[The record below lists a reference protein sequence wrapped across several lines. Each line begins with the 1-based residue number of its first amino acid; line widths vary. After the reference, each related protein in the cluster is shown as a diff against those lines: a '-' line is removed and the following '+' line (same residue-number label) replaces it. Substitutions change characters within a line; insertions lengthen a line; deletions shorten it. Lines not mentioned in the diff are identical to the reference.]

1 MASSFMGLYVQR
13 DSLLIA
19 QKALDITGNNI
30 SNIDTPGYS
39 RQRVDICSVAYAKNT
54 LGYDTSISLSGNGAE
69 AVGVAQIRDA
79 LIDKKVRSYSGDF
92 CNVGVKAATL
102 ANVEDIFDSIES
114 DARDT
119 DGKDLGVSFASLVNK
134 LKSSLQSFSVDH
146 ADRAE
151 IANITV
157 NSAQSL
163 VQCINNYASKL
174 DDISAQ
180 VIGDTTATV
189 DKINDIFAEMAD
201 LNMNIKDAYISMG
214 YFTSSFN
221 NYSVQNQYGP
231 LELKDKMNLLLDE
244 LSQYGNIDVTE
255 EADGTYT
262 VKFADTIVV
271 KGKYYSQMAMTELTP
286 RPTEMGFV
294 LTSGDT
300 EDFLP
305 LMSGNRQIS
314 PYGEVN
320 KEVDYHIRGLKTK
333 EEWHKLHGEY
343 ETGGNVQYLIRTMK
357 EEGVTDNILNITGGR
372 DGRGVPQ
379 LLTKGTLRGML
390 DVYNGRGERYHDAA
404 GIYQNVTKQ
413 VEVANDA
420 LAKLASYNIGDTELT
435 RGELEKLRDDIET
448 AIGAEFKK
456 DPATGKYSVTLNGT
470 ELLSADGSSLK
481 ILEVSAKQNEDF
493 AKVMATDAKRVQA
506 ANDDGDL
513 LYYDYIGNVT
523 TDATDVNGNANKPV
537 MKYVPDAAAESTE
550 LRTIYS
556 NDYEGIEYY
565 RDMLNSY
572 VKTITE
578 EFNGIYSDMTV
589 TVDAA
594 EYVNSY
600 AAQLALYNSD
610 PKGSELTDAQI
621 SDIISKLSA
630 AGAVVSSSVKKDGM
644 DLFDVEYKGNDVVT
658 VANDGTVTNNKLL
671 REDLPEADRDAVMEH
686 VNYELFTYN
695 TDSFRTAAN
704 DFRVGQEWLD
714 NPRIISNPT
723 GDNKFEELDNVYI
736 NRLIGVF
743 NKELTYTDAYGHDYP
758 DKFTPENFV
767 SILCTDLGEK
777 VAHEQSV
784 QEATDVALGMQET
797 LRSEKMDVSMEEEG
811 INMMN
816 YQKWYNAIS
825 RMISTMDEMLDKLI
839 NNTGIVGLR

>member
-30 SNIDTPGYS
+30 SNIDTAGYS
-39 RQRVDICSVAYAKNT
+39 RQRVDICSVAYSKNT
-54 LGYDTSISLSGNGAE
+54 LGYNTAISLSGNGAE
-69 AVGVAQIRDA
+69 AVGVAQIRSA
-79 LIDKKVRSYSGDF
+79 ILDKSVRNYSGDF

-102 ANVEDIFDSIES
+102 ANVEDIFDSIEA
-114 DARDT
+114 DARDS

-157 NSAQSL
+157 NSATSL
-163 VQCINNYASKL
+163 VHCINNYAAKL
-174 DDISAQ
+174 DDISSQ
-180 VIGDTTATV
+180 TITDTTATV
-189 DKINDIFAEMAD
+189 DKINKIFAEMAD

-214 YFTSSFN
+214 YFTSSFD

-255 EADGTYT
+255 ETDGTFT

-271 KGKYYSQMAMTELTP
+271 KSKYYSQMAMTELTP

-294 LTSGDT
+294 LTSGGVD
-300 EDFLP
+300 DFLP
-305 LMSGNRQIS
+305 VMSGDRQVS
-314 PYGEVN
+314 PYGDVN
-320 KEVDYHIRGLKTK
+320 KEVDYRIRGLKTK

-343 ETGGNVQYLIRTMK
+343 ETGGNVQYLIRTLK
-357 EEGVTDNILNITGGR
+357 ETGATDNILNITGGT
-372 DGRGVPQ
+372 DGRAVPQ
-379 LLTKGTLRGML
+379 LLTKGTLRGLL
-390 DVYNGRGERYHDAA
+390 DVYNGRGQLYHDKS
-404 GIYQNVTKQ
+404 GIYANVTKQ

-420 LAKLASYNIGDTELT
+420 LAKLASYNMGDTELT

-448 AIGAEFKK
+448 AVGAEFKK
-456 DPATGKYSVTLNGT
+456 DPATGNYSVTLNGT

-481 ILEVSAKQNEDF
+481 MLEVDAKQNEDF
-493 AKVMATDAKRVQA
+493 AKVMASAFKLEQA

-513 LYYDYIGNVT
+513 LYYDADGNVT
-523 TDATDVNGNANKPV
+523 TDADDGAGNAYEPV
-537 MKYVPDAAAESTE
+537 MNYVPDDTVPSTE

-556 NDYEGIEYY
+556 NDYKGIEYY

-572 VKTITE
+572 VKTITD

-594 EYVNSY
+594 EYINSY

-610 PKGSELTDAQI
+610 PKGSELTDA
-621 SDIISKLSA
+621 DIDRIIRKLST
-630 AGAVVSSSVKKDGM
+630 AGAAVDDAAVNADGM
-644 DLFDVEYKGNDVVT
+644 PLYEVRYAGITVT
-658 VANDGTVTNNKLL
+658 KTDGTSNKLL
-671 REDLPEADRDAVMEH
+671 REDLPEDKQDAVLEH

-695 TDSFRTAAN
+695 EDSFRTAAN

-723 GDNKFEELDNVYI
+723 GDNRFEELNNVYI

-743 NKELTYTDAYGHDYP
+743 NKPLVYRDAFGNEYKDT
-758 DKFTPENFV
+758 FTPENFV
-767 SILCTDLGEK
+767 SILCVDLGEK
-777 VAHEQSV
+777 VSEEQSL
-784 QEATDVALGMQET
+784 QEAADVALGMQET